1 MEDESIVIIDIALYF
16 NMEHTS
22 TAGRGGL
29 STGVIYKGII
39 LNHYI
44 CISDGNDSGSS
55 NTDDAE
61 NSIVS
66 FSSSYY
72 WGITK
77 KRTKEE
83 IVQRHVVCVNNKSD
97 PEGSMEHNIHH
108 ANTTKLLSKNFGS
121 AKHFIPK
128 K

>member
-1 MEDESIVIIDIALYF
+1 MPCLLDKSTLSSSLSYVARELENLLLPAPWTPRKILEGESIVIIDISLYF

-29 STGVIYKGII
+29 STGVIYTGII

-61 NSIVS
+61 IP
-66 FSSSYY
+66 SSHSPP
-72 WGITK
+72 
-77 KRTKEE
+77 RT
-83 IVQRHVVCVNNKSD
+83 I
-97 PEGSMEHNIHH
+97 G
-108 ANTTKLLSKNFGS
+108 G
-121 AKHFIPK
+121 
-128 K
+128 